1 MDCVINNGT
10 DTGNGSCGN
19 GLLVHILISEGYAG
33 EGIDV
38 RARTS
43 WAYYPPIT
51 QTHLHVHALNPLN
64 DREEDPFLRPGVFI
78 IANHADELS
87 PWTPVLATLSGASG
101 YLSIPCCAWSFDAR
115 FDRAQVTRQGTGS
128 TAFAFAFPH
137 DTSEEEFINSLKL
150 GGLGNATSSYSMYRA
165 WLANLSSHCG
175 WQLESDTLRIP
186 STRNWAIVGTSHEP
200 LGKFRL
206 SQFESSGRRRVNE
219 DATDKNGLENALAIL
234 AQVRERGIFK
244 TRRPE
249 GKAGDH

>member
-101 YLSIPCCAWSFDAR
+101 YLSIPCCAWSFDVR

-128 TAFAFAFPH
+128 TPFAFAFPP
-137 DTSEEEFINSLKL
+137 DTSEAEFIDSLKL

-165 WLANLSSHCG
+165 WLANLSLHCG

-200 LGKFRL
+200 LGTFRI
-206 SQFESSGRRRVNE
+206 SQFESSGRRSVN
-219 DATDKNGLENALAIL
+219 DGAGGKSGLKNALAVL

-244 TRRPE
+244 TRQPE